1 MREIKEEKEEERE
14 DDQFTEKEK
23 PIMKEWYKMRRRV
36 VIFAYIQRTIFIFE
50 FASTVISALFY
61 YRVMIQPTDPVL
73 FYSISVGVIYL
84 TASCSSV
91 LGGWYVDRTGL
102 LREFHI
108 FVNLFSIVGNFIYS
122 VPYSK
127 WFPVIGR
134 MLSGITDGSQPGLAG
149 K

>member
-1 MREIKEEKEEERE
+1 MEEIEKKG
-14 DDQFTEKEK
+14 DQLTEKEK
-23 PIMKEWYKMRRRV
+23 TIMNEWFQMRQRI

-50 FASTVISALFY
+50 YASTAISALFY
-61 YRVMIQPTDPVL
+61 YKLMIQPTNPVL
-73 FYSISVGVIYL
+73 FYSISIGIIYL
-84 TASCSSV
+84 SASVSSI
-91 LGGWYVDRTGL
+91 LGGWYVDKTGR

-134 MLSGITDGSQPGLAG
+134 LMSGIADGAQPGLGG